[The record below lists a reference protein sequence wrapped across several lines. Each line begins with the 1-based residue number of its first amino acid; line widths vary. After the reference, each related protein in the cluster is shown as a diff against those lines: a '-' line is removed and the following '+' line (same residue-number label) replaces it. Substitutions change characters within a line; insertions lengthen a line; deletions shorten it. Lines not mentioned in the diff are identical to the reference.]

1 LNKLTERGVRVI
13 LSISILVIFSYLL
26 NDVILLGG
34 SVVLLGLLFFQYME
48 ISRATREIME
58 LVVSPRELSL
68 TVIAGDEV
76 TEVVQT
82 SSSSRLDWS
91 IDLGLE
97 YLNAEPSVVQN
108 GEGVFE
114 LVYSPVLGGVKQVK
128 HVLLEATD
136 KYRLFESKAS
146 HDVDYT
152 LTSYPRVFAV
162 AAQALS
168 YLSEMG
174 LGRQG
179 EQPTNL
185 RGEGIDYA
193 ESRLYQPGDPLNR
206 FDWKAYAKTTN
217 PMVKTYYLEGG
228 GGTSIL
234 YDNVADN
241 PVSMDDLNHAFLSL
255 VLTLTQQEE
264 PTQINLLEQ
273 RETYQLDRQNTLLIA
288 VQIALEGQTKQFI
301 QYYGLIEPRR
311 RRVNLFRRLLAQKHQ
326 STTRATEY
334 STNIIVTSLTGNPRH
349 IHETIENIA
358 SQEISLLVPTK
369 PWLWQ
374 TSLQKTSQVYKS
386 CLRQVETY
394 NKSGVEVYYSLE
406 KLLNKVERRPRVHYT
421 F

>member
-1 LNKLTERGVRVI
+1 MNKLTERGVRVI
-13 LSISILVIFSYLL
+13 LSIIILVIFSYLL

-34 SVVLLGLLFFQYME
+34 SVVLLGFLLFQYLE
-48 ISRATREIME
+48 LSRATREIVE

-76 TEVVQT
+76 VEVVQT
-82 SSSSRLDWS
+82 SSSSRLDWN
-91 IDLGLE
+91 IEFGLE
-97 YLNAEPSVVQN
+97 YQSAEPSVI
-108 GEGVFE
+108 GFGDGVFA

-136 KYRLFESKAS
+136 KYRLFESKVS
-146 HDVDYT
+146 HEVDYT
-152 LTSYPRVFAV
+152 FTSYPRVFAV

-217 PMVKTYYLEGG
+217 PMVKNYYLEGG

-326 STTRATEY
+326 STRANEY
-334 STNIIVTSLTGNPRH
+334 STNIIVTALTGNPRH

-386 CLRQVETY
+386 SLRQVETY
-394 NKSGVEVYYSLE
+394 NESGVEVYYSHE
-406 KLLNKVERRPRVHYT
+406 KLLNKVERRR
-421 F
+421 

>member
-13 LSISILVIFSYLL
+13 LSITILAIFSYLL

-34 SVVLLGLLFFQYME
+34 SVVLLGFLLFQYVE
-48 ISRATREIME
+48 ITRATREIME
-58 LVVSPRELSL
+58 LVISPREVSL
-68 TVIAGDEV
+68 RVIAGDEV
-76 TEVVQT
+76 SEVVQT
-82 SSSSRLDWS
+82 SSSSLLDWS
-91 IDLGLE
+91 IDFGLE
-97 YLNAEPSVVQN
+97 YLSAEPSVIGFGDV
-108 GEGVFE
+108 VFV
-114 LVYSPVLGGVKQVK
+114 LVYRPVLGGVKQVK
-128 HVLLEATD
+128 HIMLEATD

-185 RGEGIDYA
+185 RGEGIDFA

-217 PMVKTYYLEGG
+217 PMVKTYYIEGG
-228 GGTSIL
+228 GGTSIV

-241 PVSMDDLNHAFLSL
+241 PVSRDDLNHAFLSL

-273 RETYQLDRQNTLLIA
+273 RETYQLDRHNTLLIA

-301 QYYGLIEPRR
+301 EYYGLIEPRI
-311 RRVNLFRRLLAQKHQ
+311 RRVNLFRRLLTQKHQ
-326 STTRATEY
+326 STRANEY

-349 IHETIENIA
+349 IHEIIENIA

-394 NKSGVEVYYSLE
+394 NESGVEVYYSLE
-406 KLLNKVERRPRVHYT
+406 KLLNKVERHSRVHYT